1 MIVTDASAVA
11 DLLLERG
18 PLGDWIARRFAVAET
33 LHAPHHLDVEVLAV
47 LRRREHRG
55 EVDPWR
61 ATRGTELLRELPI
74 VRYPIVGLV
83 ERIWSLRD
91 NLTTY
96 DAAYV
101 ALAEALDAPLV
112 TTDRA
117 LARSP
122 GHRARIETFAEE

>member
-11 DLLLERG
+11 GFLLERG
-18 PLGDWIARRFAVAET
+18 PEAEWIAHRFGIAET

-47 LRRREHRG
+47 LRLRERRG
-55 EVDPWR
+55 ELDPWR
-61 ATRGTELLRELPI
+61 AERGTELLGALPI
-74 VRYPIVGLV
+74 VRYPLV
-83 ERIWSLRD
+83 DLIERIWSLRE

-101 ALAEALDAPLV
+101 ALAEVLDAPLV

-117 LARSP
+117 LAGAP
-122 GHRARIETFAEE
+122 GHRARIETFTGE

>member
-11 DLLLERG
+11 DFLLERG
-18 PLGDWIARRFAVAET
+18 PAGDWIAHRFALAET
-33 LHAPHHLDVEVLAV
+33 LHAPHHLDVKVLSV
-47 LRRREHRG
+47 LRRRERRG
-55 EVDPWR
+55 EVDLWR
-61 ATRGTELLRELPI
+61 AERGTALLRELPI
-74 VRYPIVGLV
+74 IRYPVMGLI

-101 ALAEALDAPLV
+101 ALAEVLDAPLV

-122 GHRARIETFAEE
+122 GHRARIETFGDE